1 MAARLINGGRLTGW
15 KTRGWS
21 SGRDRS
27 TREGG
32 TVEPSPNFRRRETVR
47 SGAGWRA
54 RDAVTSGR
62 SPCSALDTLTPVS
75 ACAGAYVHSCH
86 SSIRDLQSAVR
97 CRGCIYRGGLLL
109 LLLLLF
115 ALLSSFV
122 GCLIARVNKFTKL
135 RFSSL
140 FFFFSLGNL
149 PLHFANNF

>member
-1 MAARLINGGRLTGW
+1 MVVWEGS
-15 KTRGWS
+15 KHERGWH
-21 SGRDRS
+21 SG
-27 TREGG
+27 TEPQFPKEGDC
-32 TVEPSPNFRRRETVR
+32 EKWRRLA
-47 SGAGWRA
+47 GAGRGHLGPF
-54 RDAVTSGR
+54 T
-62 SPCSALDTLTPVS
+62 PCSALDTLTPVS